1 MKALLLVDIQNDFLP
16 GGTLAVADGD
26 AVIAPANRLIEAFDI
41 VVATQDWHP
50 ANHSSFAENHPDHS
64 IYDIIKLDGLEQT
77 LWPVHCVQGTT
88 GAAFASQLLVDKAD
102 AVIRKGTESSID
114 SYSGFFDNGHR
125 RTTGLAG
132 YLRERQVTEV
142 FVCGLATDV
151 CVKFTAL
158 DSSEANFQTHLVTE
172 ACRGVELSP
181 GDIDRAIATMRHA
194 GVNIIDTVEDLIG
207 QL

>member
-1 MKALLLVDIQNDFLP
+1 MKALLPVDIQNDFLP

-26 AVIAPANRLIEAFDI
+26 AVIAPANRLIEALDI

-64 IYDIIKLDGLEQT
+64 SYEIIECNGLEQT
-77 LWPVHCVQGTT
+77 LWPLHCVQGTT
-88 GAAFASQLLVDKAD
+88 GAAFASQLPIDKAD
-102 AVIRKGTESSID
+102 AVIHKGTESSID

-125 RTTGLAG
+125 RTIGLAG

-142 FVCGLATDV
+142 FVCGLATDF

-158 DSSEANFQTHLVTE
+158 DSSEADFQTHLVTE

-181 GDIDRAIATMRHA
+181 GDIDRTIASMRHA
-194 GVNIIDTVEDLIG
+194 GVNIIDTAEDVVG